1 MYSLSQITSVAD
13 CDVLLAMVT
22 DDKSN
27 LEYKISGLQRQKT
40 SYSSTSFNVAHELA
54 SLQNDLAYTDSQLAS
69 MAVDNPEREDEEIK
83 KAKLTYQ
90 ILQLNK
96 RKKEYGNIALVN
108 KELDLERASS
118 QMASIDT
125 CLNEILARKSELGG

>member
-125 CLNEILARKSELGG
+125 CLNEIMARKNELGG

>member
-125 CLNEILARKSELGG
+125 CLNEIMARKSELGG